1 MATLQSALADPH
13 GTSAQ
18 RRTAYR
24 VMMGYIL
31 GLSDASLAENL
42 STIVVRGRRGGGW
55 EADRQADRRG
65 EGGYKYFFR
74 CACMLLLF
82 LSKSGTER
90 YSHGPRRERERER
103 YRKGSYDA
111 SCT

>member
-1 MATLQSALADPH
+1 MFFVGPATPISIVQVMATLHSALADPH

-42 STIVVRGRRGGGW
+42 STIVVRGW
-55 EADRQADRRG
+55 ERDI
-65 EGGYKYFFR
+65 
-74 CACMLLLF
+74 
-82 LSKSGTER
+82 
-90 YSHGPRRERERER
+90 
-103 YRKGSYDA
+103 
-111 SCT
+111 